1 VFLTLRQQAQKTKG
15 APIRFIFYSSKRF
28 WKDRLYGCFC
38 VTTGFGVDE
47 WAAEFEKDLDDYNS
61 IMVKHWQT
69 VLQLLPNIYKERK
82 EIWGYAADEV
92 LSTDDMIAETY
103 KGIRPAL
110 LSACPDHLEKPTI
123 WKLLNVE
130 EGGDIDREYGNVAR
144 IISIRLLF
152 WGNPVSISDLER

>member
-1 VFLTLRQQAQKTKG
+1 MVLL
-15 APIRFIFYSSKRF
+15 
-28 WKDRLYGCFC
+28 CN
-38 VTTGFGVDE
+38 FGVDE

-61 IMVKHWQT
+61 IMVKA
-69 VLQLLPNIYKERK
+69 LADRFAEAFAEYYKSKK

-103 KGIRPAL
+103 KGIRPAPGYP
-110 LSACPDHLEKPTI
+110 ACPDHLEKPTI

-130 EGGDIDREYGNVAR
+130 EEIGVTLTESMAMWP

-152 WGNPVSISDLER
+152 WESRK